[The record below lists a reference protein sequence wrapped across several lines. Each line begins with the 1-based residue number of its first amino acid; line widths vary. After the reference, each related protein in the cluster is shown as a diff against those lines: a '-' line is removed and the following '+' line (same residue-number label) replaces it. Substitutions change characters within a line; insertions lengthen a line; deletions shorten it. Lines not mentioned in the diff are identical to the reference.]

1 MSAPSPGSGSSRGPR
16 KAALF
21 FILVTVALDVLAL
34 GMIIPVLPKLVVAF
48 NGGDTAK
55 AAIVFGLFVTVWEAM
70 QLVFSPVLGALS
82 DRFGRRPVILLSNLG
97 LGLDYVM
104 MALAPSLTI
113 LLVGRVVSGITA
125 ASFATA
131 GAYIA
136 DVMPP
141 EKRAAGFGMI
151 GAAFGVGFVIG
162 PAVGGVLGKV
172 DPRLP
177 FWVAAGL
184 SLANAAYGAVVL
196 PESLPPDK
204 RMPFSLRRANP
215 LGALALLRRNRQLTG
230 LAAAV
235 FTANLAHFVL
245 QSTFVL
251 YAAYRYRWDERDVG
265 LVLGG
270 VGVCSAIVQ
279 GGLIRP
285 VVSRFGERGA
295 LLFGLACGA
304 AGFAIYGIAS
314 TPLAFALGVPV
325 MSLWGLSGPAAQQLM
340 TKRIGPSEQGQL
352 QGALSSLV
360 AIAGILGPPLFTR
373 TFAWAIA
380 EERSLKIPGAPFLVS
395 TALLVLTFVI
405 VATTTRSRGDASG
418 AEPTAPETP
427 GAGGS

>member
-1 MSAPSPGSGSSRGPR
+1 MTTAGPR

-48 NGGDTAK
+48 NGGDAAK

-125 ASFATA
+125 ASFSAA

-151 GAAFGVGFVIG
+151 GAAFGVGFVVG
-162 PAVGGVLGKV
+162 PALGGVLGKV

-184 SLANAAYGAVVL
+184 SLANATYGAVVL

-215 LGALALLRRNRQLTG
+215 LGAFALLRRNRQLTG

-251 YAAYRYRWDERDVG
+251 YTAYRYRWDEREVG

-295 LLFGLACGA
+295 LMFGLACGA
-304 AGFAIYGIAS
+304 AGFAIYGLAS
-314 TPLAFALGVPV
+314 TPLTFALGVPV

-360 AIAGILGPPLFTR
+360 AIAGIVGPPLFTR

-380 EERSLKIPGAPFLVS
+380 EERSLKVPGAPFLVS
-395 TALLVLTFVI
+395 TALLVLTFFI
-405 VATTTRSRGDASG
+405 VATTTRSPRDERDPDP
-418 AEPTAPETP
+418 AER
-427 GAGGS
+427 S

>member
-1 MSAPSPGSGSSRGPR
+1 MTPAGPR

-48 NGGDTAK
+48 NGGDAAK

-125 ASFATA
+125 ASFSAA

-151 GAAFGVGFVIG
+151 GAAFGVGFVVG
-162 PAVGGVLGKV
+162 PALGGVLGKV

-184 SLANAAYGAVVL
+184 SPEYGDRVVGDRV
-196 PESLPPDK
+196 P
-204 RMPFSLRRANP
+204 
-215 LGALALLRRNRQLTG
+215 
-230 LAAAV
+230 
-235 FTANLAHFVL
+235 
-245 QSTFVL
+245 
-251 YAAYRYRWDERDVG
+251 VG
-265 LVLGG
+265 EELGG
-270 VGVCSAIVQ
+270 MGVEEHEPGDVD
-279 GGLIRP
+279 RP
-285 VVSRFGERGA
+285 
-295 LLFGLACGA
+295 
-304 AGFAIYGIAS
+304 
-314 TPLAFALGVPV
+314 
-325 MSLWGLSGPAAQQLM
+325 
-340 TKRIGPSEQGQL
+340 
-352 QGALSSLV
+352 
-360 AIAGILGPPLFTR
+360 
-373 TFAWAIA
+373 
-380 EERSLKIPGAPFLVS
+380 
-395 TALLVLTFVI
+395 
-405 VATTTRSRGDASG
+405 
-418 AEPTAPETP
+418 
-427 GAGGS
+427 

>member
-1 MSAPSPGSGSSRGPR
+1 MTTAGPR

-48 NGGDTAK
+48 NGGDAAK

-125 ASFATA
+125 ASFSAA

-151 GAAFGVGFVIG
+151 GAAFGVGFVVG
-162 PAVGGVLGKV
+162 PALGGVLGKV

-184 SLANAAYGAVVL
+184 SLANATYGAVVL

-215 LGALALLRRNRQLTG
+215 LGAFALLRRNRQLTG

-251 YAAYRYRWDERDVG
+251 YTAYRYRWDEREVG

-295 LLFGLACGA
+295 LMFGLACGA
-304 AGFAIYGIAS
+304 AGFAIYGLAS
-314 TPLAFALGVPV
+314 TPLTFALGVPV

-360 AIAGILGPPLFTR
+360 AIAGIVGPPLFTR

-380 EERSLKIPGAPFLVS
+380 EERSLKVPGAPFLVS
-395 TALLVLTFVI
+395 TALLVLTFFI
-405 VATTTRSRGDASG
+405 VATTTRSPRDESAPDP
-418 AEPTAPETP
+418 AER
-427 GAGGS
+427 S

>member
-1 MSAPSPGSGSSRGPR
+1 
-16 KAALF
+16 
-21 FILVTVALDVLAL
+21 
-34 GMIIPVLPKLVVAF
+34 
-48 NGGDTAK
+48 
-55 AAIVFGLFVTVWEAM
+55 
-70 QLVFSPVLGALS
+70 
-82 DRFGRRPVILLSNLG
+82 
-97 LGLDYVM
+97 
-104 MALAPSLTI
+104 
-113 LLVGRVVSGITA
+113 
-125 ASFATA
+125 
-131 GAYIA
+131 
-136 DVMPP
+136 
-141 EKRAAGFGMI
+141 
-151 GAAFGVGFVIG
+151 
-162 PAVGGVLGKV
+162 
-172 DPRLP
+172 
-177 FWVAAGL
+177 
-184 SLANAAYGAVVL
+184 
-196 PESLPPDK
+196 
-204 RMPFSLRRANP
+204 MPFSLRRANP